1 MESGELGSLITSR
14 TVRAFDRMCTCPLA
28 CAKPYTTNSYCHKE
42 IHKIKR
48 RRNPSAFLIIAYPAC
63 FEKKEIR
70 SEVYVKA
77 MRELKAIVLKVN
89 KWFHTGTK
97 IQILQNL
104 QIVHQSEDHQL
115 PLLL

>member
-1 MESGELGSLITSR
+1 MGNAGCGIQ
-14 TVRAFDRMCTCPLA
+14 
-28 CAKPYTTNSYCHKE
+28 YCK
-42 IHKIKR
+42 
-48 RRNPSAFLIIAYPAC
+48 NPATAC